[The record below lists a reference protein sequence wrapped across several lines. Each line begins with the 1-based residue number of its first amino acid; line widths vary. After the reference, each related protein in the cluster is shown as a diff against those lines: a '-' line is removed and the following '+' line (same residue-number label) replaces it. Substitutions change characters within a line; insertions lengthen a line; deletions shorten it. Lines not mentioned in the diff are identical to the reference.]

1 MRVALIGLG
10 KMGSYHLKALLEKN
24 ITVETC
30 DTIYNEHYKDID
42 TRLFNKAI
50 IATPTSEHYVMAA
63 YFLKKGVDVFVEKPI
78 CVNSLDALRLQK
90 IAIDNNAQLM
100 VGHIEN
106 FNPVIPPLIDFL
118 KESPPA
124 LITTIRKG
132 FAARV
137 KEYNP
142 IRDLMIHDIGIVIKL
157 LGRKGIVK
165 YVNNE
170 KYRANVL
177 VDYKGIPV
185 VHKVNMLSNTTKR
198 NILIT
203 REDGSILDV
212 DLLAKKINNYAYQGD
227 ALRMQL
233 DAFLKGYCNSTLATS
248 ALELCE
254 AIENVK

>member
-1 MRVALIGLG
+1 MKVALIGLG

-30 DTIYNEHYKDID
+30 DTIYNEQYSDINTKIFD
-42 TRLFNKAI
+42 KVI
-50 IATPTSEHYVMAA
+50 IATPTDTHFEIARH
-63 YFLKKGVDVFVEKPI
+63 FLLTGLDTFVEKPI
-78 CVNSLDALRLQK
+78 CDSSNEAARLLR
-90 IAIDNNAQLM
+90 IAKRNNAQLM

-157 LGRKGIVK
+157 LGREGIVK

-177 VDYKGIPV
+177 VDYEGIHV

-227 ALRMQL
+227 ALRLQL
-233 DAFLKGYCNSTLATS
+233 DAFLKGHCNNILATH

-254 AIENVK
+254 AIENVE